1 MITDVRDR
9 TTTSGKVADLEPIE
23 ELSVRR
29 AVRLYSR
36 GLTLR
41 CPHCGKGGLLQS
53 WLRLRPKCRGCGL
66 RTDRGE
72 EDFFLGGMMWNIV
85 MAEGALLL
93 VALLIGFLTWPDVPW
108 AALQWGGVILMAL
121 VPFLFYP
128 LSLTVWLASDI
139 LIRPV
144 TPEELAWHRESRP
157 GEVRSFRD
165 R

>member
-1 MITDVRDR
+1 MEGTRPR
-9 TTTSGKVADLEPIE
+9 TGRQIE
-23 ELSVRR
+23 ELSLRR

-41 CPHCGKGGLLQS
+41 CPNCGHGKVLER
-53 WLRLRPKCRGCGL
+53 WLKLRPSCLGCGMRL
-66 RTDRGE
+66 DRGE

-93 VALLIGFLTWPDVPW
+93 AALLVGILTWPAVPW
-108 AALQWGGVILMAL
+108 TALQWGGVALMVV
-121 VPFLFYP
+121 VPFVFYP
-128 LSLTVWLASDI
+128 ISLTVWLASDI

-144 TPEELAWHRESRP
+144 TPEEMEWHRASRP
-157 GEVRSFRD
+157 GEYRKYRD

>member
-1 MITDVRDR
+1 MATHSRSHDFQ
-9 TTTSGKVADLEPIE
+9 
-23 ELSVRR
+23 ELSPSR
-29 AVRLYSR
+29 AARLYAR

-41 CPHCGKGGLLQS
+41 CPHCGSGGLLES
-53 WLRLRPKCRGCGL
+53 WFKFKLRCDGCGL
-66 RTDRGE
+66 RLDRGE

-85 MAEGALLL
+85 LAEGALLAAGLL
-93 VALLIGFLTWPDVPW
+93 VGLLTWPDVPW
-108 AALQWGGVILMAL
+108 MLLQWGGVALMAL

-144 TPEELAWHRESRP
+144 TDEEMEWHRQSAP
-157 GEVRSFRD
+157 GEFRKYRD